1 MKNLFK
7 YLFVPSGEKVV
18 VTAYESWIVRWFSV
32 HLSYGEYTS
41 KEKQAEVF
49 TSKADAEKFANS
61 LKDALKLLKN
71 TNFDSHITIEQ
82 N

>member
-7 YLFVPSGEKVV
+7 YLFVPSGEKIEI
-18 VTAYESWIVRWFSV
+18 TAYESWIVRWFSV

-49 TSKADAEKFANS
+49 TSKQDAEKFANS
-61 LKDALKLLKN
+61 LRDALVLLKN
-71 TNFDSHITIEQ
+71 RNFDTCITIER